1 MHRSVCSMKCT
12 GAGAGAGVYAG
23 SVSVCSVHCAVCSL
37 HCATLSSGCRMY
49 AKSTF
54 LVIYVKSLY
63 KQCLNM
69 YQRFRISIEFFL
81 KRQYVY
87 MVNMVNM
94 VNRRIIYSSAK
105 FLSWHF

>member
-1 MHRSVCSMKCT
+1 MQCSVFSMKCT

-37 HCATLSSGCRMY
+37 HCAKPPSGCRMS

-54 LVIYVKSLY
+54 LVIDVKSLY

-81 KRQYVY
+81 KRQYV
-87 MVNMVNM
+87 
-94 VNRRIIYSSAK
+94 
-105 FLSWHF
+105 W